1 MSPARDDTPVAPT
14 RTAPAPA
21 AGRRT
26 VPSRLAITG
35 LAVVAVV
42 VLAAL
47 VLGLSPADAA
57 TLLAVALAA
66 VVVWAL
72 ADLLHTGREWR
83 AHPVRIERQ
92 LPPAL
97 ALGVTRKLS
106 LTLVNEGPRPWHF
119 DVFDDIDP
127 QLQFAGWP
135 QAVQLPARQK
145 LELWFTATPMRRG
158 AVHMGRTHLKVRSL
172 LGAFDILFQ
181 LGDPTPVHVYPNF
194 AAVARY
200 AWLAG
205 DRRLSQIGIKT
216 YAQRGTGTDFKQ
228 LSDYRPGDPIR
239 HIDWKATLRQQRPIV
254 REFQDERDQCVMFL
268 LDCGRR
274 MRASEH
280 EAAATATAGAAG
292 GPVISHFDEAL
303 NALMLMSY
311 VALKE
316 GDEVGVMTFGAP
328 AGQERHFAPRKG
340 GETLNALMAHLYD
353 IQPQATPSDYIAAA
367 EALLRRQTRRALVV
381 LITNFRDEDASELQ
395 PALRLL
401 RGRHL
406 VLVASL
412 RERVLR
418 DLQDQPIR
426 QATQAADVATA
437 HLFEQSRRDAF
448 VRTVGKDALSVDVEP
463 AQLAVALVNRYH
475 AVKRAGLL

>member
-1 MSPARDDTPVAPT
+1 MSPSRAAAPS
-14 RTAPAPA
+14 APADATRPAPPPA
-21 AGRRT
+21 AQRRI
-26 VPSRLAITG
+26 VPSRRGVMVLAG
-35 LAVVAVV
+35 VAVA
-42 VLAAL
+42 VLLGL
-47 VLGLSPADAA
+47 VLGLPAADAGVG
-57 TLLAVALAA
+57 LAVALAA
-66 VVVWAL
+66 VALWAL
-72 ADLLHTGREWR
+72 ADLLHTGRVWR
-83 AHPVRIERQ
+83 IHPLRIERQ

-97 ALGVTRKLS
+97 ALGVTRKLQ
-106 LTLVNEGPRPWHF
+106 LTLVNEGPQVWPV

-135 QAVQLPARQK
+135 QQVQVPAGQK
-145 LELWFTATPMRRG
+145 LDLWFTVTPTRRG
-158 AVHMGRTHLKVRSL
+158 TVHLGRTHLKVRSL
-172 LGAFDILFQ
+172 LGALDILFQ
-181 LGDPTPVHVYPNF
+181 VGEPAPVHVYPNF

-239 HIDWKATLRQQRPIV
+239 HIDWKATLRQRRPVV
-254 REFQDERDQCVMFL
+254 REYQDERDQCVIFL

-274 MRASEH
+274 MRASEDD
-280 EAAATATAGAAG
+280 TGT
-292 GPVISHFDEAL
+292 GPVVSHFDEAL

-316 GDEVGVMTFGAP
+316 GDEVGVMTFGVP
-328 AGQERHFAPRKG
+328 PGQERHFAPRKG

-367 EALLRRQTRRALVV
+367 EALLRRQNRRALVV

-401 RGRHL
+401 RARHL

-426 QATQAADVATA
+426 QPAQAADVATA

-448 VRTVGKDALSVDVEP
+448 VRTVGQDALSVDVEP